1 VLDEDADEDSLVVE
15 LREVDT
21 VLVGA
26 QLAMPFTPQDPAAVL
41 HIPMSHERLAP
52 PSLLALAGNLAPM
65 ASEFLND
72 LPGFAL
78 MSVKRVEKVIVDRPE
93 MVDDLS
99 TTSSPSRS
107 RS

>member
-1 VLDEDADEDSLVVE
+1 
-15 LREVDT
+15 
-21 VLVGA
+21 
-26 QLAMPFTPQDPAAVL
+26 
-41 HIPMSHERLAP
+41 
-52 PSLLALAGNLAPM
+52 
-65 ASEFLND
+65 
-72 LPGFAL
+72 L